1 MKTVIAFFDYTSETK
16 ASLIGLYEYVTVGEG
31 GDHESVKE
39 FLDALKSNGRKAG
52 FTFKLKNVVVA

>member
-31 GDHESVKE
+31 EDYESVKE
-39 FLDALKSNGRKAG
+39 FLDPLKSNGRKAG